1 VKKTITVLLV
11 LLFVVAA
18 VADDNGNKLAVFN
31 GGIGV
36 IPGGTGVPASNIVR
50 GVNPPGQIWV
60 IRDFAAVVGTD
71 GRIRAA
77 GKGLLLGGGNNI
89 GGNANQSVHATLMC
103 ANDGNI
109 QHTTP
114 TLVALDPNGD
124 FIIDEVATPAVPAT
138 CTSPV
143 LLIRN
148 GGGAWFAARI
158 PRNPTSN

>member
-1 VKKTITVLLV
+1 VKQTISLFLV
-11 LLFVVAA
+11 LFFVVAA
-18 VADDNGNKLAVFN
+18 VAADGSSDKLAVFN

-36 IPGGTGVPASNIVR
+36 IPGGIGVPASNIVR
-50 GVNPPGQIWV
+50 GVNPPGQIWT
-60 IRDFAAVVGTD
+60 IREFAAEVRAD

-77 GKGLLLGGGNNI
+77 GRGLLLAGGNAI
-89 GGNANQSVHATLMC
+89 GSNANQSVRATLMC

-109 QHTTP
+109 QHSTA

-124 FIIDEVATPAVPAT
+124 FVIDEVAAPAVPAT

-148 GGGAWFAARI
+148 AGGAWFAAGI
-158 PRNPTSN
+158 PRTQN

>member
-1 VKKTITVLLV
+1 VKPIITLLLV
-11 LLFVVAA
+11 LFFALTA
-18 VADDNGNKLAVFN
+18 VAGDGQSDKLAVFS

-36 IPGGTGVPASNIVR
+36 IPGGIGVPASNIVR

-60 IRDFAAVVGTD
+60 IREFAAAVNTD

-77 GKGLLLGGGNNI
+77 GRGLLLGGGNGI
-89 GGNANQSVHATLMC
+89 GSNANQSVHATLMC
-103 ANDGNI
+103 ANDGNV

-124 FIIDEVATPAVPAT
+124 FVIDEVAAPPVPAT

-148 GGGAWFAARI
+148 GGGAWFAAGI
-158 PRNPTSN
+158 PRNKD

>member
-1 VKKTITVLLV
+1 MKQTISLLLV
-11 LLFVVAA
+11 LFFVVAT
-18 VADDNGNKLAVFN
+18 VAADGGSEKLAVFN

-36 IPGGTGVPASNIVR
+36 IPGGIGVPASNVVR
-50 GVNPPGQIWV
+50 GVNPPGQIWT
-60 IRDFAAVVGTD
+60 IRDFAAEVRAD

-77 GKGLLLGGGNNI
+77 GRGLLLAGGNAI
-89 GGNANQSVHATLMC
+89 GSNANQSVRATLMC

-109 QHTTP
+109 QHSTP

-124 FIIDEVATPAVPAT
+124 FVIDEVAVPAVPAT

-148 GGGAWFAARI
+148 PAGAWFAAGI
-158 PRNPTSN
+158 PRTKD